1 MEAVSPEAREA
12 KVVSGPKAPSASE
25 REKHEVT
32 HLPHQGWCEHC
43 VRGRSRED
51 AHRRAGV
58 QEREVPTVSLDYCF
72 VGKKGEEQLKVLVVH
87 DGESKAV
94 FAHVV
99 NKK

>member
-51 AHRRAGV
+51 AHRSAGV
-58 QEREVPTVSLDYCF
+58 QEREVTTVSLPRF
-72 VGKKGEEQLKVLVVH
+72 SREGGKENNPEPPRP
-87 DGESKAV
+87 SPPCAV
-94 FAHVV
+94 
-99 NKK
+99 K